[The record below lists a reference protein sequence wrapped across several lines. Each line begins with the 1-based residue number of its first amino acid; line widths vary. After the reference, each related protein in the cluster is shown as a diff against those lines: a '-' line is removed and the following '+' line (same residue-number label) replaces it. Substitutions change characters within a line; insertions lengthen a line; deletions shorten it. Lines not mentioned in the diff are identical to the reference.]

1 MVFSSLIF
9 LFAYL
14 AVTLVLYYAVP
25 FKARNAVLFVVSLIF
40 YGWGEPKYIVVML
53 FSILVAYIFGFFV
66 GKYRESAP
74 KKARAYLIVS
84 ILLNLSA
91 LLFFKYANFHRKP
104 CADPRA

>member
-14 AVTLVLYYAVP
+14 AVTLVLYYVVP
-25 FKARNAVLFVVSLIF
+25 FKARNAVLFAVSLVF

-66 GKYRESAP
+66 G
-74 KKARAYLIVS
+74 
-84 ILLNLSA
+84 
-91 LLFFKYANFHRKP
+91 
-104 CADPRA
+104 